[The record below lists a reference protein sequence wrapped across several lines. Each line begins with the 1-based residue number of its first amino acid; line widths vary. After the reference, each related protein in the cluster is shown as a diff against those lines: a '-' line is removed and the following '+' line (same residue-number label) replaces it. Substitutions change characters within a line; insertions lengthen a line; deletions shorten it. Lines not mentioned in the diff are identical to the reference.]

1 MGEEEPRQAPSK
13 SILTEEKKETLRS
26 YMQLLMYM
34 VLEASYGFN
43 VLYIQPIARSMKEGF
58 DKTDNELSILL
69 TLGSISSFLCFLP
82 LIYIVVMKGLRAG
95 VLVGLFMLTA
105 GTFCELFIKQSWSL
119 IYVGHFIAHLGSPVF
134 NIANAKFCSV
144 WFGPKMRPLAL
155 TINAMMSSV
164 GLMMAFIIP
173 GLFVK
178 SDNSQTKEVIQTNV
192 GYFHY
197 FLMGLYGGMFVI
209 CFFFFKEAPDNYKT
223 YEIEEKNIRA
233 NFKMFTQMWELL
245 REPTYICFVFVL
257 GIGVTSIVINQ
268 LLIVQMMNPF
278 DISQENCQLGGA
290 IIVFSGVVGSVT
302 YSKTLIHLPNQL
314 RKLKILYMIVLI
326 VYTLYSYLPST
337 KSLTAFYLG
346 CSILGLFGMTQ
357 ISIIVESLV
366 KYIVLTGPQ
375 RLVIG
380 TGVGQAVLSMCS
392 GFFAFAVKGFLAEQ
406 SVEGV
411 YKINIFVMGAIMVTF
426 VLAVCLQIG
435 FETRINKILRAAN
448 KAKKALELLPQAD
461 LQDDERDRLMSSL
474 ATEAVVKSRNNTNH
488 LSRQENA

>member
-1 MGEEEPRQAPSK
+1 MGEEEGPRAPAK

-43 VLYIQPIARSMKEGF
+43 VLYIQPIARSMKKGF
-58 DKTDNELSILL
+58 DVTDNELSILL

-82 LIYIVVMKGLRAG
+82 LIYIIVMKGLRVG

-105 GTFCELFIKQSWSL
+105 GTFCELFIQQSWGL

-155 TINAMMSSV
+155 TINAMMSSI

-173 GLFVK
+173 GMFVK
-178 SDNSQTKEVIQTNV
+178 TDDSQTADDIKTKV

-209 CFFFFKEAPDNYKT
+209 CFIFFKEAPDNYKT
-223 YEIEEKNIRA
+223 YVNEEQSIRA
-233 NFKMFTQMWELL
+233 NFKMFKQIGELI
-245 REPTYICFVFVL
+245 REPTFICFVLVL

-268 LLIVQMMNPF
+268 LLIVQMMYPF
-278 DISQENCQLGGA
+278 DISQENCQIGGA

-314 RKLKILYMIVLI
+314 RKLKILYMLVLM

-337 KSLTAFYLG
+337 KSVGAFYLG
-346 CSILGLFGMTQ
+346 CSLLGLFGMTQ
-357 ISIIVESLV
+357 IAIIVESMV

-392 GFFAFAVKGFLAEQ
+392 GFFAFALKGFLAEQ
-406 SVEGV
+406 SIEGV
-411 YKINIFVMGAIMVTF
+411 YKINIFVLSSIMVTF
-426 VLAVCLQIG
+426 VLAVFLQIG

-448 KAKKALELLPQAD
+448 KAKRNQQLLPQAD
-461 LQDDERDRLMSSL
+461 LEDDERDKLVGSL
-474 ATEAVVKSRNNTNH
+474 AVEAVVKSRTNTGT
-488 LSRQENA
+488 LTQQENA